1 MRNKVTSSWVKRV
14 PKTKKP
20 VTAHSMEALLE
31 RRYETPRRCTEKMFL
46 AKPELK
52 SSHTVSYTH
61 LAEAFNITT
70 YGYGHGCGLSQYG
83 AWGYAANGWG
93 YADILAH
100 YFPGTTL
107 ESR

>member
-20 VTAHSMEALLE
+20 VTAHSMAALLE

-52 SSHTVSYTH
+52 SSHTNRVDR
-61 LAEAFNITT
+61 ITMNT
-70 YGYGHGCGLSQYG
+70 DSPPPEQK
-83 AWGYAANGWG
+83 
-93 YADILAH
+93 
-100 YFPGTTL
+100 TV
-107 ESR
+107 